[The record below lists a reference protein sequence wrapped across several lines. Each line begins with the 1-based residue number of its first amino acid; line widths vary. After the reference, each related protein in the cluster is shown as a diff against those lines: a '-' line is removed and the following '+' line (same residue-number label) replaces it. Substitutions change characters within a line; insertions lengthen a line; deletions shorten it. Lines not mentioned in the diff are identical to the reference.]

1 MERKRPFI
9 VTILALLPAA
19 PIVAGIAIVSGEGAV
34 AAVKLPPVTTANI
47 APPPPPQPPKPQ
59 WPLVAHLRTPT
70 ELLATPGG
78 KPVGHLGVRTVF
90 GSEQYLLV
98 AKQSGPWLG
107 VLSEVAGNG
116 RIGWIPADTSSL
128 SQVTYEID
136 VSIHEHLVT
145 VKNKNVVLARFTA
158 AVGAPASPT
167 PTGRFAVSDRIAT
180 GDPSGSYGCCILAT
194 TAVSPHRIENWGG
207 GNRVAIHS
215 TPEVSSLG
223 HSVSHGC
230 VRVSLANGRFLLAH
244 VPLGTPTVITA

>member
-1 MERKRPFI
+1 VERKRPFI

-19 PIVAGIAIVSGEGAV
+19 PIIAGIAIVSGEGSSGTIA
-34 AAVKLPPVTTANI
+34 LPPVTTANI
-47 APPPPPQPPKPQ
+47 APPKPPAPPPPQ
-59 WPLVAHLRTPT
+59 WPLVAHLQKAT

-78 KPVGHLGVRTVF
+78 KPLGRLGLRTVF

-98 AKQSGPWLG
+98 ARQSGPWLG
-107 VLSEVAGNG
+107 VLSNVAGNG
-116 RIGWIPADTSSL
+116 RIGWIPASSSTL
-128 SQVTYEID
+128 SQVTYELD

-145 VKNKNVVLARFTA
+145 VKDKNVVVGRFTA

-167 PTGRFAVSDRIAT
+167 PTGHFAVTDRIKT

-194 TAVSPHRIENWGG
+194 TAVSPHPIENWGG

-230 VRVSLANGRFLLAH
+230 VRVSLKNGRFLLAH
-244 VPLGTPTVITA
+244 VPLGTPTVITG